1 MSDTTV
7 APQGAAPPSAA
18 PSAPANEVPI
28 NQNPTSSPNPI
39 GSQAPERI
47 KTARESLQEAF
58 DRASNPPPKGERQAP
73 RPAPKPAEAKAG
85 HNNPPEETE
94 KFDLKKPPSDRNK
107 IAGEPQPRDRGR
119 FAPRAQDGQTGTPNA
134 QNAQNAQNARPA
146 QPTQLPAHAP
156 FAQPPQRLSEHARRD
171 WATAPESV
179 RGEIWRQ
186 QQEFAKAYTF
196 YKDDHEAY
204 KPIKHYAKM
213 ATDAGT
219 DLKTAL
225 DNYVGI
231 EKKLREDPI
240 GGLDQIVYNLNLTD
254 PQTGKRIDL
263 RDVSYSV
270 LSQTPEQLQATQTN
284 NAQQATQHQMGAVL
298 QKLERLENEHRQ
310 MQYNAQHAYTRSAID
325 QFALSHPRLDEL
337 GKVVEQ
343 ELKFGFDLE
352 TAYRRAEA
360 LYPAAHPTNKP
371 QHFRCARRGSLK
383 RSVEETAKAQ
393 RIGTRSNAQRHAAVE
408 RLALTI

>member
-1 MSDTTV
+1 
-7 APQGAAPPSAA
+7 
-18 PSAPANEVPI
+18 
-28 NQNPTSSPNPI
+28 
-39 GSQAPERI
+39 
-47 KTARESLQEAF
+47 
-58 DRASNPPPKGERQAP
+58 
-73 RPAPKPAEAKAG
+73 
-85 HNNPPEETE
+85 
-94 KFDLKKPPSDRNK
+94 
-107 IAGEPQPRDRGR
+107 
-119 FAPRAQDGQTGTPNA
+119 
-134 QNAQNAQNARPA
+134 
-146 QPTQLPAHAP
+146 
-156 FAQPPQRLSEHARRD
+156 
-171 WATAPESV
+171 V

-360 LYPAAHPTNKP
+360 LYPAAHAAQTRTTSAQTRPTNRSISGAPDVAPSNGASRRPQKP
-371 QHFRCARRGSLK
+371 SGSAREATLNAMRRLNGSL
-383 RSVEETAKAQ
+383 
-393 RIGTRSNAQRHAAVE
+393 
-408 RLALTI
+408 